1 MNPIKEI
8 IKKKFNIDEME
19 WQVDYNFYKNM
30 VIGCIIFIILVVFFV
45 IPWLS
50 GMYDIIVKLVHF

>member
-30 VIGCIIFIILVVFFV
+30 GIGCIIFIILVVFFV